1 MLTDEIIGA
10 IAHFFDG
17 GAGPSHDELD
27 RMFRRAGLEAADP
40 RRGSD
45 GDTVGKMK
53 RVREVLSY
61 ALDRDRS
68 AGDRLTRALI
78 GAIKAAGSFR
88 PDAPTYAGEQVIQR
102 ARDAFHTAGYDL
114 DPEGNLRQSTLENL
128 EGSELTD
135 ALRAYVRRA
144 QVGSDDAALLVG
156 TGKDLLEATARHAIV
171 VTTGSYP
178 TGNHFPTTLYQAF
191 DRLSLAV
198 PPPDLADKLDR
209 DPGRAIEQCLWLL
222 GVSVNRLRN
231 AEGTGHGRP
240 FPARVTD
247 DQARTAIQS
256 MGLVSQLLLSALK

>member
-10 IAHFFDG
+10 IAHFFDA
-17 GAGPSHDELD
+17 GAGPSHDELG

-40 RRGSD
+40 RLGPD
-45 GDTVGKMK
+45 GDTVGKTK

-61 ALDRDRS
+61 ALDRDRA
-68 AGDRLTRALI
+68 AGDRLTRALM

-88 PDAPTYAGEQVIQR
+88 PGAPIYAGEQVIQA
-102 ARDAFHTAGYDL
+102 ARDAFHGAGYEL

-128 EGSELTD
+128 EGPELTD
-135 ALRAYVRRA
+135 AIRAYVRRA
-144 QVGSDDAALLVG
+144 QLGSEDAALLVG
-156 TGKDLLEATARHAIV
+156 TGKDLLEATARHALIV
-171 VTTGSYP
+171 ATGSYP
-178 TGNHFPTTLYQAF
+178 SGSDFPTTLYQAF

-198 PPPDLADKLDR
+198 PPPDLAGKLDP
-209 DPGRAIEQCLWLL
+209 DPGRAVEQCLWLL

-240 FPARVTD
+240 FPASVTD